1 MKDVYQ
7 IKIGK
12 SVADPYRIALAYGL
26 DAVIAQAVKKLLRC
40 GRKHKDLA
48 CDVREAI
55 TTLERWEG
63 IQREIKAEASQT
75 ASGDLQ
81 KHGRAH
87 SLGNARRQK
96 ERSARS
102 KTHNRRL

>member
-1 MKDVYQ
+1 MSDVYQ
-7 IKIGK
+7 IKIGN

-26 DAVIAQAVKKLLRC
+26 DPVIAQAVKKLLRC

-55 TTLERWEG
+55 TTLERWEA
-63 IQREIKAEASQT
+63 IQLEIKAEASQV
-75 ASGDLQ
+75 ASRSL
-81 KHGRAH
+81 RRTRPSH

-96 ERSARS
+96 AR
-102 KTHNRRL
+102 KTDAETHHR